1 MTDLD
6 EAFERFQAGDFE
18 YAGGLSNH
26 GPMAAEALVHLG
38 HASLMRGF
46 VDAYAP
52 RLGPAPARGSPIP
65 ATERNAA
72 LGRPGRLADWLATYE
87 TELNQ
92 APWSEV
98 LQRSLP
104 TLIDGLFAGGTHGLL
119 RTAHAV
125 RALEETE
132 TAQRRRELAHGLA
145 YWAGRYQALPG
156 NPGSQ
161 AREGW
166 GPRRVLAEVR
176 PVPPESR
183 RQGFFTEGVLALD
196 DDPNFAPLVAS
207 AEVSNSGWELLLS
220 ELCHDAAALYLEN
233 PQARVAYVHAV
244 TAPSSLRLLGP
255 YLDAD
260 QKRRSL
266 GRALQVTA
274 ALHAIASGPRREA
287 VDEEV
292 RRLAEDPAEI
302 RYRAA
307 CSLEEHAI
315 KLSEACLREDREAP
329 DPVFRLAAADAAL
342 KLGG

>member
-6 EAFERFQAGDFE
+6 EALARFQAGDFE

-38 HASLMRGF
+38 HASLMSGF
-46 VDAYAP
+46 VDVYAP
-52 RLGPAPARGSPIP
+52 RLGPAPATGNPIP
-65 ATERNAA
+65 AAERSAA
-72 LGRPGRLADWLATYE
+72 LGRAERLADWLATFE
-87 TELNQ
+87 AELAE

-98 LQRSLP
+98 LQRNLP
-104 TLIDGLFAGGTHGLL
+104 TLIDGLFAAGTHGLL

-145 YWAGRYQALPG
+145 YWSGCYQALPG
-156 NPGSQ
+156 NPGSE

-176 PVPPESR
+176 PVPPERR

-196 DDPNFAPLVAS
+196 DDANFAPLLAS
-207 AEVSNSGWELLLS
+207 ADLDNSEWEVLLS

-244 TAPSSLRLLGP
+244 TAPSALRLLGP
-255 YLDAD
+255 YLDPG
-260 QKRRSL
+260 QRRRGL
-266 GRALQVTA
+266 GRVLQVAA
-274 ALHAIASGPRREA
+274 ALHAIASGPRRED
-287 VDEEV
+287 VDDEV
-292 RRLAEDPAEI
+292 RRVAEDPAEI

-315 KLSEACLREDREAP
+315 KFSEACLREDRERP

-342 KLGG
+342 KLGA